1 MDIHR
6 ANSFTILHVDTR
18 NTLIT
23 KFYGN
28 RNSRPLKSG
37 YVNFSFFAYCC
48 TFPSFSISAN
58 NKEGQGVVGIF
69 FFFMI
74 ILGALGLTI
83 VASKRISSAD
93 DFFVAGRKIG
103 GVANGFAIAGD
114 FMSAATLL
122 GITAI
127 IFNAGYD
134 AVIYLSAPLG
144 AFSIIIYLMTD
155 KLKALGKYSFTD
167 IICSR
172 LKERPIRMLAAV
184 TTLSFSLM
192 YLMVQVVGAGA
203 LIEILFGIPYSWAV
217 VIVTSLMVIFVAVGG
232 MFATTWVQIIKA
244 ILLIIGVTALAIL
257 TLASFN
263 FSLPDMYAD
272 AQIRHGSDGF
282 LTNGGGL
289 GLSVL
294 SSVSLG
300 IGLCLGLAGSPH
312 LLMRFFTV
320 KNKGAA
326 KVSAG
331 VALGVISY
339 VNLLIFFVIGIGA
352 VALVKGNKDYLD
364 ASGEVIGGSNMVSV
378 HLADVVG
385 GEVFMGVIAAIAFA
399 TILAVVAGLMLASVV
414 ALTHDLFSD
423 VRRTQELNQDK
434 QIRLSKIAAIALGI
448 IVAILGIAFERQN
461 IAYLVSL
468 TLAIAASTNFPL
480 LILSMYW
487 RGLTTTGAIVGG
499 IVGLLS
505 AVVLMIL
512 GPAVWVDIFGNDQ
525 PIFPQAY
532 PALYSVSLAFL
543 TMWLV
548 SKVDSSDQAIAD
560 KESFCVM
567 EEA

>member
-1 MDIHR
+1 
-6 ANSFTILHVDTR
+6 
-18 NTLIT
+18 
-23 KFYGN
+23 
-28 RNSRPLKSG
+28 
-37 YVNFSFFAYCC
+37 
-48 TFPSFSISAN
+48 
-58 NKEGQGVVGIF
+58 
-69 FFFMI
+69 MI

-83 VASKRISSAD
+83 FASNRISSAD

-203 LIEILFGIPYSWAV
+203 LIDILFGIPYSWAV

-282 LTNGGGL
+282 LTTGGGL

-312 LLMRFFTV
+312 LLVRFFTV
-320 KNKGAA
+320 KNKVAA
-326 KVSAG
+326 KV
-331 VALGVISY
+331 
-339 VNLLIFFVIGIGA
+339 
-352 VALVKGNKDYLD
+352 
-364 ASGEVIGGSNMVSV
+364 
-378 HLADVVG
+378 
-385 GEVFMGVIAAIAFA
+385 
-399 TILAVVAGLMLASVV
+399 
-414 ALTHDLFSD
+414 
-423 VRRTQELNQDK
+423 
-434 QIRLSKIAAIALGI
+434 
-448 IVAILGIAFERQN
+448 
-461 IAYLVSL
+461 
-468 TLAIAASTNFPL
+468 
-480 LILSMYW
+480 
-487 RGLTTTGAIVGG
+487 
-499 IVGLLS
+499 
-505 AVVLMIL
+505 
-512 GPAVWVDIFGNDQ
+512 
-525 PIFPQAY
+525 
-532 PALYSVSLAFL
+532 
-543 TMWLV
+543 
-548 SKVDSSDQAIAD
+548 
-560 KESFCVM
+560 
-567 EEA
+567 

>member
-1 MDIHR
+1 M
-6 ANSFTILHVDTR
+6 
-18 NTLIT
+18 
-23 KFYGN
+23 
-28 RNSRPLKSG
+28 
-37 YVNFSFFAYCC
+37 
-48 TFPSFSISAN
+48 
-58 NKEGQGVVGIF
+58 GIF
-69 FFFMI
+69 LFFVI
-74 ILGALGLTI
+74 IVGTVGLTF
-83 VASKRISSAD
+83 VASKRTSSAD
-93 DFFVAGRKIG
+93 DFFVAGGRIG
-103 GVANGFAIAGD
+103 GVSNGFAIAGD

-127 IFNAGYD
+127 IFGAGYD
-134 AVIYLSAPLG
+134 AVIYLGAPLG

-155 KLKALGKYSFTD
+155 KLKSLGKYSFTD

-172 LKERPIRMLAAV
+172 LQERPIRILAAV

-203 LIEILFGIPYSWAV
+203 LIEILFGISYFWAV
-217 VIVTSLMVIFVAVGG
+217 VIVTTLMVIYVAIGG

-244 ILLIIGVTALAIL
+244 ILLLIGVTILAIL

-263 FSLPDMYAD
+263 FSFSEMYAE
-272 AQIRHGSDGF
+272 AQARHGTAGF
-282 LTNGGGL
+282 LTVGGGL
-289 GLSVL
+289 GLSAL
-294 SSVSLG
+294 SSISLG

-320 KNKGAA
+320 KDKAA
-326 KVSAG
+326 ARVSAG
-331 VALGVISY
+331 VALGAVSY
-339 VNLLIFFVIGIGA
+339 VNLLIFFVIGIGS
-352 VALVKGNKDYLD
+352 VALVKGNGSYLD
-364 ASGEVIGGSNMVSV
+364 ESGDVIGGSNMVSV
-378 HLADVVG
+378 HLADAVG

-399 TILAVVAGLMLASVV
+399 TILAVVAGLMLASVT
-414 ALTHDLFSD
+414 ALTHDLYSNIVKTD
-423 VRRTQELNQDK
+423 ELNQHR
-434 QIRLSKIAAIALGI
+434 QIRLSKIAALALGI
-448 IVAILGIAFERQN
+448 IVALLGIAFERQN

-468 TLAIAASTNFPL
+468 TLAIGASTNFPL

-505 AVVLMIL
+505 AVLLMIL
-512 GPAVWVDIFGNDQ
+512 GPAVWVDILGNDQ

-548 SKVDSSDQAIAD
+548 SKTDSADQATAD
-560 KESFCVM
+560 RESFRVM

>member
-1 MDIHR
+1 M
-6 ANSFTILHVDTR
+6 
-18 NTLIT
+18 
-23 KFYGN
+23 
-28 RNSRPLKSG
+28 
-37 YVNFSFFAYCC
+37 
-48 TFPSFSISAN
+48 
-58 NKEGQGVVGIF
+58 EIF

-83 VASKRISSAD
+83 FASKRISSAD

-217 VIVTSLMVIFVAVGG
+217 VIVTSLMVIFVAIGG

-257 TLASFN
+257 TLASFD

-272 AQIRHGSDGF
+272 AQIRHGSNGF
-282 LTNGGGL
+282 LTTGGGL

-312 LLMRFFTV
+312 LLVRFFTV
-320 KNKGAA
+320 KNKAAA

-352 VALVKGNKDYLD
+352 VALVKGNEDYLD

-423 VRRTQELNQDK
+423 ATKTHELHQEK
-434 QIRLSKIAAIALGI
+434 QIRLSKITAIALGI

-548 SKVDSSDQAIAD
+548 SKADSSDQATAD

>member
-1 MDIHR
+1 M
-6 ANSFTILHVDTR
+6 
-18 NTLIT
+18 
-23 KFYGN
+23 
-28 RNSRPLKSG
+28 
-37 YVNFSFFAYCC
+37 
-48 TFPSFSISAN
+48 
-58 NKEGQGVVGIF
+58 GIF
-69 FFFMI
+69 LFFVI
-74 ILGALGLTI
+74 IVGTVGLTF
-83 VASKRISSAD
+83 VASKRTSSAD
-93 DFFVAGRKIG
+93 DFFVAGGRIG
-103 GVANGFAIAGD
+103 GVSNGFAIAGD

-127 IFNAGYD
+127 IFGAGYD
-134 AVIYLSAPLG
+134 AVIYLGAPLG

-155 KLKALGKYSFTD
+155 KLKSLGKYSFTD

-172 LKERPIRMLAAV
+172 LQERPIRILAAV

-203 LIEILFGIPYSWAV
+203 LIEILFGISYFWAV
-217 VIVTSLMVIFVAVGG
+217 VIVTTLMVIYVAIGG

-244 ILLIIGVTALAIL
+244 ILLLIGVTILAIL

-263 FSLPDMYAD
+263 FSFSEMYAE
-272 AQIRHGSDGF
+272 AQARHGTAGF
-282 LTNGGGL
+282 LTVGGGL
-289 GLSVL
+289 GLSAL
-294 SSVSLG
+294 SSISLG

-320 KNKGAA
+320 KDKAA
-326 KVSAG
+326 ARVSAG
-331 VALGVISY
+331 VALGAVSY
-339 VNLLIFFVIGIGA
+339 VNLLIFFVIGIGS
-352 VALVKGNKDYLD
+352 VALVKGNGSYLD
-364 ASGEVIGGSNMVSV
+364 ASGDVIGGSNMVSV
-378 HLADVVG
+378 HLADAVG

-399 TILAVVAGLMLASVV
+399 TILAVVAGLMLASVT
-414 ALTHDLFSD
+414 ALTHDLYSNIVKTD
-423 VRRTQELNQDK
+423 ELNQHR
-434 QIRLSKIAAIALGI
+434 QIRLSKIAALALGI
-448 IVAILGIAFERQN
+448 IVALLGIAFERQN

-468 TLAIAASTNFPL
+468 TLAIGASTNFPL

-505 AVVLMIL
+505 AVLLMIL
-512 GPAVWVDIFGNDQ
+512 GPAVWVDILGNDQ

-548 SKVDSSDQAIAD
+548 SKTDSSDQATAD
-560 KESFCVM
+560 KESFRVM